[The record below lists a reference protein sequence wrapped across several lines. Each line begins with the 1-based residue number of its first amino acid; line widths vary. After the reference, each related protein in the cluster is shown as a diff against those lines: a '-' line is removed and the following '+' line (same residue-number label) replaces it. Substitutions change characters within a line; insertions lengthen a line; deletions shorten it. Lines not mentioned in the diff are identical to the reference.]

1 MKSLITKKALR
12 AGQTSPGER
21 LILGYAKRH
30 FTGFQWGKPI
40 NHAYHISNKLKLLDL
55 KRVFCANQQQDKK
68 GLELETLPQRHK
80 LFSSCGNA

>member
-1 MKSLITKKALR
+1 MLFINTRNNAMKSLITKKALR

-40 NHAYHISNKLKLLDL
+40 NHADQIANEPRLFVPFA
-55 KRVFCANQQQDKK
+55 VFCAKQQHCA
-68 GLELETLPQRHK
+68 GRRGEEIMR
-80 LFSSCGNA
+80 